1 MKLNEENIEL
11 YLFRYKEGLLDATET
26 AEVERALASHPEW
39 QELADLYDPELTLPA
54 GATMPYADIDSL
66 RDGGPKAHNEVTPIK
81 LRDNDAPRRR
91 IVPFWTAFAAAACL
105 LLFVTTIVRFLGGSD
120 GQSEAP
126 VLADVVIDDTLNPY
140 QSDADTFASV
150 QSPAATENASS
161 VVRASQY
168 EEPALL
174 AEIEQPELKPASVEE
189 MAVDT
194 NRSKYDLDEPTLR
207 EVNDPMDQEVLYAN
221 IIDWRTGD
229 SEPTETPS
237 RRQPLRNIA
246 RKATS
251 IIATA
256 ASGYEESRENV
267 EGAIEERIQS
277 NQFVNSLIATL
288 E

>member
-1 MKLNEENIEL
+1 M
-11 YLFRYKEGLLDATET
+11 
-26 AEVERALASHPEW
+26 
-39 QELADLYDPELTLPA
+39 
-54 GATMPYADIDSL
+54 
-66 RDGGPKAHNEVTPIK
+66 
-81 LRDNDAPRRR
+81 
-91 IVPFWTAFAAAACL
+91 
-105 LLFVTTIVRFLGGSD
+105 
-120 GQSEAP
+120 
-126 VLADVVIDDTLNPY
+126 
-140 QSDADTFASV
+140 
-150 QSPAATENASS
+150 
-161 VVRASQY
+161 
-168 EEPALL
+168 
-174 AEIEQPELKPASVEE
+174 AEIEQPELKPAAVEE

-221 IIDWRTGD
+221 IIDWQKGNP
-229 SEPTETPS
+229 EGPETPS